1 MTKRGNPPAL
11 LIHAQKA
18 REYLAEHK
26 TVSPQKLARVL
37 MVSKDTAGKAI
48 KELRKTVK
56 VYTVRAGRNGKGGG
70 WELAGET
77 VREL

>member
-1 MTKRGNPPAL
+1 MRRGNPPAL

-26 TVSPQKLARVL
+26 TVSPRKLARVL
-37 MVSKDTAGKAI
+37 MVSTDTAAKAI
-48 KELRKTVK
+48 NLLRQTVK
-56 VYTVRAGRNGKGGG
+56 VHTVRAGKNGKGGG